1 MQVRV
6 VLYYI
11 DFQYSLEDS
20 DTVIASPHSATI
32 PGNPANDHQTTY
44 ESCSMD
50 ASAVSAKRRLVEKIM
65 KERGTL
71 EGNRIDSEIN
81 NYLTYK
87 PTSSES
93 DDAMLFWRMHANKF
107 PTLQRLA
114 RYYLSISASSVPAES
129 MFSITGL
136 ILNSRRSS
144 LSPSK
149 LNVCTF
155 IHDNVGGKC
164 CSQPPAASP

>member
-32 PGNPANDHQTTY
+32 PENPANDHQTTY

-50 ASAVSAKRRLVEKIM
+50 ASAESAKRRLVEKIM

-93 DDAMLFWRMHANKF
+93 DDA
-107 PTLQRLA
+107 
-114 RYYLSISASSVPAES
+114 I
-129 MFSITGL
+129 
-136 ILNSRRSS
+136 
-144 LSPSK
+144 
-149 LNVCTF
+149 
-155 IHDNVGGKC
+155 C
-164 CSQPPAASP
+164 CSGVCMQTSFLHFSA

>member
-1 MQVRV
+1 
-6 VLYYI
+6 
-11 DFQYSLEDS
+11 
-20 DTVIASPHSATI
+20 
-32 PGNPANDHQTTY
+32 
-44 ESCSMD
+44 
-50 ASAVSAKRRLVEKIM
+50 M

-71 EGNRIDSEIN
+71 EGNRIGSKIN

-93 DDAMLFWRMHANKF
+93 DDAMLFWHVHANKF

-114 RYYLSISASSVPAES
+114 RCYLSISASSVPAES
-129 MFSITGL
+129 MFSVTGL

-164 CSQPPAASP
+164 CSQPPAASPYSQTVSCNQQQWRFYEFLYRWASQNFG